1 MDQRPA
7 AEARRC
13 VNREAVRE
21 QGGGAG
27 LSWQEGLSCCFELE
41 LSSAVVAVELSSAV
55 VAVELSSAV
64 VAVDPV
70 FVTFCPTTVEPG
82 SCNVHKFALHFR
94 VRCHLNICF
103 FWW

>member
-1 MDQRPA
+1 M
-7 AEARRC
+7 
-13 VNREAVRE
+13 NREAVRE

-27 LSWQEGLSCCFELE
+27 LSWQEGLSCCFEL
-41 LSSAVVAVELSSAV
+41 ELSSAV